1 MVHLDFALVGPG
13 RLGRRIA
20 RALVD
25 GGSRCRA
32 IRARRQPAL
41 QHSNMVPDCQIFD
54 TWNAPEP
61 WPEVQLVLVT
71 VPDREIGR
79 VARGLADQGL
89 APGTVVL
96 HTSGLHTSKLLEPCR
111 EAGAHTG
118 SWHPLQSFP
127 AGDDPV
133 DLQGVWCAAE
143 GDPAAVDLAAGISR
157 GLGMRPWDIPPGAKA
172 RYHAAAALAS
182 NLTHVLVVAAGRIL
196 GATGIP
202 ANPPASAL
210 EPLVTTSLRAALN
223 AGGLEALTGPMARR
237 DRETLERHLEV
248 LPPELAEAY
257 RQLARFVVSWNGSS
271 IGGSIDPCDVDV

>member
-1 MVHLDFALVGPG
+1 
-13 RLGRRIA
+13 
-20 RALVD
+20 
-25 GGSRCRA
+25 
-32 IRARRQPAL
+32 
-41 QHSNMVPDCQIFD
+41 MVPGCRIFD
-54 TWNAPEP
+54 TWNAPEL

-79 VARGLADQGL
+79 VARDLAQQGFS
-89 APGTVVL
+89 PGTVVL

-133 DLQGVWCAAE
+133 DLKGVWCAAE
-143 GDPAAVDLAAGISR
+143 GDPAAVELAAGISR
-157 GLGMRPWDIPPGAKA
+157 SLGMRAWEIPPGAKA
-172 RYHAAAALAS
+172 RYHAAAALAG

-202 ANPPASAL
+202 ADPPASAL

-223 AGGLEALTGPMARR
+223 AVDLEALTGPMARG

-257 RQLARFVVSWNGSS
+257 RQLARFVTSWNGHCP
-271 IGGSIDPCDVDV
+271 GGSIDPCDVDV